1 MSDAPLVEL
10 PPRRPVRQVVREL
23 ANPATVKGLIAVVG
37 GLLVVVLPEISLVV
51 VEYAFGVAL
60 MLSGGYDAWYG
71 LSGRSLRAS
80 GSRVMALLRGLAGVL
95 VGLLVLLAPKST
107 LDVVVVLAGFYLLA
121 RGAIYLVG
129 SAFAQG
135 RPQRIQRLTAGFA
148 ASAFGVLSL
157 AVPTSLVEGVVLS
170 AAVVAI
176 IVGGVVLAYGVRAA
190 GPEAAAFDVPDAT
203 IPAILWDWVNEN
215 DIGAARRESLSDT
228 LHFDGPDARA
238 KLTAWW
244 TMLILSVAIATFAVL
259 QDSTA
264 VVIGA
269 MLIAPLMTPILG
281 LAGAVVNGWRH
292 RAGASALL
300 VAMGVAAAISL
311 AYLLASWVPQ
321 LVAFDANTQI
331 SSRTS
336 PTFIDMLIAI
346 AAGAAGA
353 FATVNSRVASSIA
366 GVAIAVALVPPLS
379 VVGVAL
385 ESERWADALGAFVL
399 FMTNFVSIVLAAAA
413 VFVLTGFAEAGRLRT
428 NGRQIVSTLAPFG
441 ALAMV
446 ILVPLVFTAEGIL
459 ADSSRSRAA
468 QDEVQAWLEGVER
481 IQVDLVSVDEDE
493 VLVALSGSQRPPS
506 PAVLQRQLSDALGGP
521 VALVLEYTPTQRVD
535 VSESGEVSR
544 EGG

>member
-1 MSDAPLVEL
+1 MYDAPLVEM
-10 PPRRPVRQVVREL
+10 PPRPPVRQVLREL
-23 ANPATVKGLIAVVG
+23 ANPATAKGAIAVVG
-37 GLLVVVLPEISLVV
+37 GLLIVVLPGISLTV
-51 VEYAFGVAL
+51 VEYAFGIAL
-60 MLSGGYDAWYG
+60 VLSGSYDAWYG
-71 LSGRSLRAS
+71 LSGRSQRTS
-80 GSRVMALLRGLAGVL
+80 GSRTLALLRGLAGIL
-95 VGLLVLLAPKST
+95 VGLLVLLTPKST
-107 LDVVVVLAGFYLLA
+107 LDTVVVLAGIYLLI
-121 RGAIYLVG
+121 RGVIYLVG
-129 SAFAQG
+129 SAFAQS
-135 RPQRIQRLTAGFA
+135 RPQRLHRLTAGFA
-148 ASAFGVLSL
+148 ASAFGVLSM
-157 AVPTSLVEGVVLS
+157 AVPTSVVEGVVVT

-176 IVGGVVLAYGVRAA
+176 VVGGVVLAYGVRAA
-190 GPEAAAFDVPDAT
+190 GPEAASFDVPDAT

-215 DIGAARRESLSDT
+215 DVGSERRESLSDT
-228 LHFDGPDARA
+228 LYFDGADVRG

-244 TMLILSVAIATFAVL
+244 VMLLLSVAIATFAVL

-292 RAGASALL
+292 RAGSSALL
-300 VAMGVAAAISL
+300 VAMGVAAAIAL

-321 LVAFDANTQI
+321 LVAFDANSQI

-385 ESERWADALGAFVL
+385 ESERWSDALGAFVL

-413 VFVLTGFAEAGRLRT
+413 VFVLTGFAEASRLRT
-428 NGRQIVSTLAPFG
+428 NGRQILSTLAPFG

-459 ADSSRSRAA
+459 ADSSRSRTA
-468 QDEVQAWLEGVER
+468 QAEVQSWLEGVDR
-481 IQVDLVSVDEDE
+481 VQVDRVSVDEDE
-493 VLVALSGSQRPPS
+493 VYVALSGSQRPPS
-506 PAVLQRQLSDALGGP
+506 PSVLQQQLSDALGGP
-521 VALVLEYTPTQRVD
+521 VSLVLEYTPTQRFD
-535 VSESGEVSR
+535 VNESGEVSR